1 MDGRTH
7 EIGGKKIFITL
18 RCYSAMIVP
27 RLEILILE
35 ISFSSPFFRE
45 TINNLKYI
53 YDQWD
58 TCGEEIQEKSF

>member
-35 ISFSSPFFRE
+35 ISFSSTFFRE
-45 TINNLKYI
+45 TIYNLKYI
-53 YDQWD
+53 YDQ
-58 TCGEEIQEKSF
+58 